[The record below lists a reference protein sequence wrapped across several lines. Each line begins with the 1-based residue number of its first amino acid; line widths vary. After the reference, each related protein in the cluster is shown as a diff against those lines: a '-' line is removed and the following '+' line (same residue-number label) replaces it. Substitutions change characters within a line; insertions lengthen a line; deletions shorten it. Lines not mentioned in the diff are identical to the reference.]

1 MYGNAHGVALN
12 FHESM
17 HWYLMAAEQDFAVA
31 LSTLGFMFDHG
42 QGVPAESQKAL
53 TYYTKAA
60 KKGDENAKR
69 NRELIEARIAK
80 QQSNQH

>member
-1 MYGNAHGVALN
+1 
-12 FHESM
+12 
-17 HWYLMAAEQDFAVA
+17 
-31 LSTLGFMFDHG
+31 MFDHG
-42 QGVPAESQKAL
+42 QGVPADSQKAL

-80 QQSNQH
+80 QQLNQH